1 LDAKILELPYTG
13 EEVSMIVILPN
24 EQDGL
29 AALEANLTL
38 STLNAAIT
46 SLYAHYTAK
55 EVNVWLPKF
64 KIKFRS
70 DLVRHLQNLGMIDA
84 FNSNADFSPLCGS
97 CQVEISK
104 VIHEAFVEVKEEG
117 TEAAAATAVIIRE
130 TVSVP
135 IFFKANHPFLFIIRH
150 KASGTI
156 LFLGRITT
164 PTVED
169 EEKAESCLTKKRCP
183 RRRGKLSK
191 KCCGCPYK
199 FKDPVT
205 KKIKLPM
212 LVLKKYKGQAVCREA
227 CLNKRCLK
235 IYN

>member
-117 TEAAAATAVIIRE
+117 TEATAATAVIALKE
-130 TVSVP
+130 VP
-135 IFFKANHPFLFIIRH
+135 LPKTFRANHLFLFLIHH
-150 KASGTI
+150 KQSGTI
-156 LFLGRITT
+156 LFMGRITS
-164 PTVED
+164 PN